1 MLRASAGQTMTISA
15 AWVAYPY
22 QVSVI
27 SPNSQLLG
35 VADAGSSW
43 SGALPV
49 SGDYMLIVQP
59 GVSNARVY
67 YNFVLSITGST
78 APTATP
84 QPTTAPPNVQR
95 IQFAPGATSAT
106 VYGTLYPNQQQQYVL
121 RALAGQSMTVV
132 TSSTGPFRLVISGA
146 DGTSL
151 GTINANQSLT
161 VYLPSTQDY
170 FLVLVPTSGAA
181 VNYTLQVTVVGSTPP
196 PTPTPV
202 KPPQTQRITFAPG
215 AVSATVAGYAD
226 AGRPASYVLRAMAG
240 QDMTVQIYGSGPYNA
255 TLTGAD
261 GTFLGSANSQGT
273 ISARLPR
280 TQDYYITISVPSGAP
295 GFNFSMVV
303 TVVGSGPT
311 PADAGALDAADHL
324 CARCGLGDGQRRHGA
339 ELRAQGACAGRRC
352 TSICTRTARRSRYA
366 SKPPAGSCWA
376 QPTRTTAGPGRC
388 RPRRI
393 TTSA

>member
-1 MLRASAGQTMTISA
+1 MRVRLQVQALFLALLLMLVALVPGGSVLAQGIERINFPPGATSVNVSGNLDNGAAKQYVLRASAGQTMAISA

-43 SGALPV
+43 SGTLPV

-132 TSSTGPFRLVISGA
+132 TSSTRP
-146 DGTSL
+146 
-151 GTINANQSLT
+151 
-161 VYLPSTQDY
+161 
-170 FLVLVPTSGAA
+170 VPA
-181 VNYTLQVTVVGSTPP
+181 
-196 PTPTPV
+196 
-202 KPPQTQRITFAPG
+202 
-215 AVSATVAGYAD
+215 
-226 AGRPASYVLRAMAG
+226 RPLR
-240 QDMTVQIYGSGPYNA
+240 
-255 TLTGAD
+255 
-261 GTFLGSANSQGT
+261 
-273 ISARLPR
+273 R
-280 TQDYYITISVPSGAP
+280 
-295 GFNFSMVV
+295 
-303 TVVGSGPT
+303 
-311 PADAGALDAADHL
+311 
-324 CARCGLGDGQRRHGA
+324 RRH
-339 ELRAQGACAGRRC
+339 E
-352 TSICTRTARRSRYA
+352 
-366 SKPPAGSCWA
+366 
-376 QPTRTTAGPGRC
+376 PGHR
-388 RPRRI
+388 
-393 TTSA
+393 